1 MRILIIEDEQLARE
15 ELKRQLA
22 AIGGHEVVGEA
33 SSVKAAVE
41 WFKGHAEPELI
52 LMDIQLEDDVCFEI
66 FEKTRVSSP
75 VIFTTAYDEYALK
88 AFSANGVGYLLK
100 PIDSDELCMAL
111 KRVEEFAKGRVADV
125 VREMMSRYAM
135 PKEEKKESISRFSI
149 KTGESYTMVLP
160 EEVAYFVSDEHYTFL
175 RTRDGRKSII
185 TPSLGELEERLDSK
199 MFFRVSR
206 NFIIN
211 IAAIER
217 ASKHFNGRM
226 KLKVKP
232 EHEEEV
238 FVSRN
243 RVKEFMEWF
252 GLG

>member
-1 MRILIIEDEQLARE
+1 MKVLIVEDEQLARE

-22 AIGGHEVVGEA
+22 AIGGYEVAGEA
-33 SSVKAAVE
+33 SSVKGAVE
-41 WFKGHAEPELI
+41 WLRGHMEPDLI

-66 FEKTRVSSP
+66 FERTKVNAP

-88 AFSANGVGYLLK
+88 AFKANGVGYLLK
-100 PIDSDELCMAL
+100 PIDGDELCMTL
-111 KRVEEFAKGRVADV
+111 KKIEEFSRGRVADV
-125 VREMMSRYAM
+125 VKEMMGRYAM
-135 PKEEKKESISRFSI
+135 PKEEKKEPISRFSI
-149 KTGESYTMVLP
+149 KTGESFTMVLP
-160 EEVAYFVSDEHYTFL
+160 EEVAYFVSDDHYTFL
-175 RTRDGRKSII
+175 RTKDGRKSII
-185 TPSLGELEERLDSK
+185 TPSLGELEERLDRR

-206 NFIIN
+206 DFIVN

-232 EHEEEV
+232 EHDEDV

-252 GLG
+252 GIS